1 MNLSETTKIKNNIEI
16 FAENTVKFLKENKL
30 TLSIAESCTGG
41 MICSS
46 IVDISGSSEVFLEGC
61 VTYSNKAKISRLN
74 VNPNTIQKYGAVS
87 SETACEMA
95 KGIAITSNSNIGIST
110 TGIAG
115 PTGGSLKKP
124 VGLVYIGLYYKD
136 KVQCFKYIFTGDRNL
151 VRSMA
156 TLKTFEV
163 MLNI

>member
-1 MNLSETTKIKNNIEI
+1 MNLSETIKIKNNIGI
-16 FAENTVKFLKENKL
+16 SAENAVNFLKENKL

-46 IVDISGSSEVFLEGC
+46 IVDIPGSSEVFLEGC
-61 VTYSNKAKISRLN
+61 ITYSNKAKISRLN
-74 VNPNTIQKYGAVS
+74 VNSNTLEKYGAVS
-87 SETACEMA
+87 SKTACEMA
-95 KGIAITSNSNIGIST
+95 EGIALTSNSNIGIST

-115 PTGGSLKKP
+115 PTGGSSKKP

-151 VRSMA
+151 IRCMA
-156 TLKTFEV
+156 TLKA
-163 MLNI
+163 LDLIYNI